1 MVEEKLKY
9 NALDLHAEL
18 NWFRQILRTRSQL
31 NSKTECKYTD
41 IFEVKPP
48 EFNGSPSSYA
58 HFVKKHELSFE
69 ERFLLIL
76 AMVPHLKPELL
87 DVFLQRNNNTEQI
100 YTEFGGK
107 RGKNHTGFLPTGE
120 TLMFLL
126 AGTNL
131 ERRFNLLYVL
141 DSEHHFSKNR
151 VVWLDDATEGEPQLN
166 GAITISKEI
175 LDEFTIGFVRKPT
188 FSSEFP
194 AKLLKTKMD
203 WGDLV
208 LPSNT
213 MSQLVEIEAWLQHHN
228 TLMHDWE
235 MHKILKPGYK
245 TLFHG
250 PPGTGKSLT
259 TALLGK
265 KTGIDVYRIDLSRII
280 SKYIGETEK
289 NLSKIFDRAES
300 KGWILFFD
308 EADALFGKRT
318 SINDAHDRYANQEV
332 SFLLQR
338 IEEYDGL
345 VILASNLKKNID
357 EAFQRRFQSM
367 IFFPMPRPEER
378 LKLWKNGFSN
388 KCILEEK
395 IDLNQIASNYEL
407 AGGSIIN
414 IIQYCSL
421 MALNKNT
428 NVIVFKDIIEGIK
441 REFGKG
447 GRTI

>member
-1 MVEEKLKY
+1 MVEETLKH
-9 NALDLHAEL
+9 NALDLYAEL
-18 NWFRQILRTRSQL
+18 NWFKQILRTRSQL
-31 NSKTECKYTD
+31 NSKSECKYSD
-41 IFEVKPP
+41 ILEVEPP
-48 EFNGSPSSYA
+48 EFNGSPSAYA
-58 HFVKKHELSFE
+58 RFVKKNGLSFE

-76 AMVPHLKPELL
+76 ALVPHLKPELL

-107 RGKNHTGFLPTGE
+107 KGKHHNGFLPTGE

-131 ERRFNLLYVL
+131 ERRFNLLHVF
-141 DSEHHFSKNR
+141 DSEHYFIKNR
-151 VVWLDDATEGEPQLN
+151 VVWLDDVENGEPQLN
-166 GAITISKEI
+166 GAISISKEI

-188 FSSEFP
+188 FNSEFP

-203 WGDLV
+203 WDDLV

-213 MSQLVEIEAWLQHHN
+213 MSQLIEIEAWLKHHK
-228 TLMHDWE
+228 TLMDDWG
-235 MHKILKPGYK
+235 MHRILKPGYK

-367 IFFPMPRPEER
+367 IYFPMPKPEER
-378 LKLWKNGFSN
+378 LKLWQKGFSD
-388 KCILEEK
+388 KCVLEDR
-395 IDLNQIASNYEL
+395 INLGQIATNYEL

-421 MALNKNT
+421 MALNNNT
-428 NVIVFKDIIEGIK
+428 NTILLKDITEGIK

>member
-1 MVEEKLKY
+1 MVEEKLKH

-31 NSKTECKYTD
+31 NSKSECKYTD
-41 IFEVKPP
+41 IIEVKPP

-58 HFVKKHELSFE
+58 QFVKKYELSFE

-87 DVFLQRNNNTEQI
+87 DVFLQRNNNTDQI

-107 RGKNHTGFLPTGE
+107 RGKHHTGFLPTGE

-131 ERRFNLLYVL
+131 ERRFNLLHVL

-151 VVWLDDATEGEPQLN
+151 IVWLDDVNNGEPQLN

-194 AKLLKTKMD
+194 AKLLKTKME
-203 WGDLV
+203 WENLV

-213 MSQLVEIEAWLQHHN
+213 MAQLIEIEAWLKHHK
-228 TLMHDWE
+228 TLMVDWE

-259 TALLGK
+259 TALLAK

-367 IFFPMPRPEER
+367 IYFPMPKPEER
-378 LKLWKNGFSN
+378 FKLWKNGFSD
-388 KCILEEK
+388 KCKLEEK

-428 NVIVFKDIIEGIK
+428 NIIVLKDIIEGIK